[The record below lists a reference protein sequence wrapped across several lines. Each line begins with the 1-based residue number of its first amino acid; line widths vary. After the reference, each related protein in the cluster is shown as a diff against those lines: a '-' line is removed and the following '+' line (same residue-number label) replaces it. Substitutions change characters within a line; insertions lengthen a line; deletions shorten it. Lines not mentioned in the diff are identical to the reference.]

1 MAGIEREGVRRA
13 RAAEIEYYLI
23 WSVEHGAWWGPSCVG
38 YVPGIAQAGRF
49 PRDVALMLCLKAIP
63 GTAAR
68 MGALPEL
75 PVPLRDVLA
84 FTSAYLAEFPNRGGV
99 WA

>member
-1 MAGIEREGVRRA
+1 MTTSPTG
-13 RAAEIEYYLI
+13 YLI
-23 WSVEHGAWWGPSCVG
+23 WSVEQGAWWGPGGVG
-38 YVPGIAQAGRF
+38 YVASMAAAGQFTREA
-49 PRDVALMLCLKAIP
+49 ALLFCLQAIP

-68 MGALPEL
+68 MGALPDL

-84 FTSAYLAEFPNRGGV
+84 FTSAYLAEFPDRGGD